1 MPNVKANDV
10 INAVIKSST
19 TLSEGVPLASDNR
32 AASLQTT
39 GQAIM
44 SYTPFMNEFI
54 NGLVNRIAVQE
65 AHNRVYQNP
74 LRVFKGTD
82 IPFGTDVQECIANP
96 AIATPYDSTAMSD
109 ILTPAVP
116 DVKCVYYRRNRQDKY
131 KLTVYD
137 AELEGA
143 FLNSERFGNFV
154 SMLVNTLTSGDNIDE
169 FQLMKGLITTA
180 LNDSNIGATTI
191 TNNSDD
197 PEAFARQLVT
207 NAKAKYTLFGFPST
221 EYNCYEKMAKAA
233 GISSATPLTTWS
245 TPDRISILIRADVA
259 AVTDVDVLAKAFN
272 LGKTEFLGR
281 QIVVDSF
288 GEGDKASKTLAVL
301 LDNSAIRVHD
311 NRYTMA
317 DDFYNAATLSR
328 TYYLHHWQTMAF
340 SPLANAWAFQE
351 A

>member
-1 MPNVKANDV
+1 MANVKANDV
-10 INAVIKSST
+10 VNAVIKSST
-19 TLSEGVPLASDNR
+19 TLSENVPLAADNR
-32 AASLQTT
+32 AATLQTT

-44 SYTPFMNEFI
+44 SYTPFVNEFI
-54 NGLVNRIAVQE
+54 SGLVNRIALQE
-65 AHNRVYQNP
+65 ARNQVYQNP
-74 LRVFKGTD
+74 LKVFKGTD
-82 IPFGTDVQECIANP
+82 IPFGTDVQDCIANP

-109 ILTPAVP
+109 ILTPAQP

-137 AELEGA
+137 EELKGA

-154 SMLVNTLTSGDNIDE
+154 SMLINTLTSGDNIDE
-169 FQLMKGLITTA
+169 YTLMRGLITQA
-180 LNDSNIGATTI
+180 LNDSNIHATAI
-191 TNNSDD
+191 TNDPAN
-197 PEAFARQLVT
+197 PEAFARSLVT
-207 NAKAKYTLFGFPST
+207 NAKAKFTLFGFPST

-233 GISSATPLTTWS
+233 GLTTATPLTTWS

-272 LGKTEFLGR
+272 MNKTEFMGR

-288 GEGDKASKTLAVL
+288 GDGDNASKTLAVL

-311 NRYTMA
+311 NRYTLA